1 MKRNEKIDVLRG
13 WAIILVVFGH
23 CMEYASGHEFF
34 SVNGIYNNLIFKVI
48 YSFRM
53 PLFACI
59 SGWLFGST
67 IEKYASFDIIRRK
80 AESLIIPI
88 ASWIT
93 LWMLLNAGLSIIRG
107 NIDFAAWVKGWFGMF
122 LTNFWFLWAIFVCM
136 LLVVVVH
143 HFFGDNIGIYLLSIA
158 GMLVIPDS
166 EVFAGGGAGTKFLYP
181 FFVSVY
187 LMRIHKVDLAEK
199 VYRYKV
205 IICIAFIV
213 LLGLYQFDTYIYV
226 SGFDIYGNLSW
237 VQYIGYDLQRYG
249 IGCAGSTIMLLVVW
263 KFYRQNLIHKIISAI
278 GRESIG
284 IYILSSKIISGVCYS
299 VFKAE
304 RVNYILD
311 IILTVGILVICH
323 AAIYIIKKVPLA
335 NKMLLGGI

>member
-48 YSFRM
+48 YSFHM
-53 PLFACI
+53 LLFACI

-107 NIDFAAWVKGWFGMF
+107 NIDFAAWIKGWFGMF

-166 EVFAGGGAGTKFLYP
+166 EVFAGGGCRNK
-181 FFVSVY
+181 
-187 LMRIHKVDLAEK
+187 I
-199 VYRYKV
+199 
-205 IICIAFIV
+205 FIPV
-213 LLGLYQFDTYIYV
+213 L
-226 SGFDIYGNLSW
+226 
-237 VQYIGYDLQRYG
+237 
-249 IGCAGSTIMLLVVW
+249 C
-263 KFYRQNLIHKIISAI
+263 
-278 GRESIG
+278 
-284 IYILSSKIISGVCYS
+284 
-299 VFKAE
+299 
-304 RVNYILD
+304 
-311 IILTVGILVICH
+311 
-323 AAIYIIKKVPLA
+323 
-335 NKMLLGGI
+335 

>member
-1 MKRNEKIDVLRG
+1 
-13 WAIILVVFGH
+13 
-23 CMEYASGHEFF
+23 MEYASGHEFF

-48 YSFRM
+48 YSFHM

-67 IEKYASFDIIRRK
+67 IEKYASCC
-80 AESLIIPI
+80 SCTP
-88 ASWIT
+88 
-93 LWMLLNAGLSIIRG
+93 
-107 NIDFAAWVKGWFGMF
+107 
-122 LTNFWFLWAIFVCM
+122 
-136 LLVVVVH
+136 
-143 HFFGDNIGIYLLSIA
+143 FFGDNIGIYLLSIA
-158 GMLVIPDS
+158 GMLVIPDL
-166 EVFAGGGAGTKFLYP
+166 EVFAGGGAETKFLYP

-249 IGCAGSTIMLLVVW
+249 IGCAGSAIMLLVVW

>member
-34 SVNGIYNNLIFKVI
+34 SVNGIYNNLIFKAI
-48 YSFRM
+48 YSFHM

-59 SGWLFGST
+59 SGWLFGRT

-166 EVFAGGGAGTKFLYP
+166 EVFAGGCRNK
-181 FFVSVY
+181 
-187 LMRIHKVDLAEK
+187 I
-199 VYRYKV
+199 
-205 IICIAFIV
+205 FIPV
-213 LLGLYQFDTYIYV
+213 L
-226 SGFDIYGNLSW
+226 
-237 VQYIGYDLQRYG
+237 
-249 IGCAGSTIMLLVVW
+249 C
-263 KFYRQNLIHKIISAI
+263 
-278 GRESIG
+278 
-284 IYILSSKIISGVCYS
+284 
-299 VFKAE
+299 
-304 RVNYILD
+304 
-311 IILTVGILVICH
+311 
-323 AAIYIIKKVPLA
+323 
-335 NKMLLGGI
+335 